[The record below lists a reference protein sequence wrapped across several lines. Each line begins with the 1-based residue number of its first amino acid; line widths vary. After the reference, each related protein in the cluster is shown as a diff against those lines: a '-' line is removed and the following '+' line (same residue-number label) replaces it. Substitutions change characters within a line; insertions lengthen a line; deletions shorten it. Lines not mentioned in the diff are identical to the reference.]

1 MTRTLLCFN
10 IKVPSMF
17 LSTQRWRSLAGWTG
31 GHRKI
36 NMDYS
41 LTLSSSRYFWSI
53 NNLFIYKMSVVH
65 FLLLF
70 KASVLLQITA
80 FKNVPGSTHNKLFV
94 SLRFP
99 RLALSLPSY
108 WTCAA
113 MCAAYSVS
121 WCTCRALSS
130 SLHGVDSS
138 RRRRT
143 ATRGKMFP
151 PDASTRRSI
160 QSEGCCKAAHLQ
172 WECKIHQSATLAN
185 TRSRSSKWNNATNS
199 GALRFYLAFYELR
212 LANTLELLQ

>member
-1 MTRTLLCFN
+1 
-10 IKVPSMF
+10 
-17 LSTQRWRSLAGWTG
+17 
-31 GHRKI
+31 
-36 NMDYS
+36 
-41 LTLSSSRYFWSI
+41 
-53 NNLFIYKMSVVH
+53 MSVVH
-65 FLLLF
+65 FLLVF

-80 FKNVPGSTHNKLFV
+80 FKNVPGSTYNM
-94 SLRFP
+94 FP

-130 SLHGVDSS
+130 SLRGVDSS

-151 PDASTRRSI
+151 PDTSTCHSI

-172 WECKIHQSATLAN
+172 WERKIHQSATLAN
-185 TRSRSSKWNNATNS
+185 TRSRSSKWNNATN
-199 GALRFYLAFYELR
+199 LRCTTFLFSFLWADVLR
-212 LANTLELLQ
+212 LANTLELLQSKPFIPNI